1 MNMRPKCTAQPKR
14 SPNRGAV
21 RFAVG
26 VEELI
31 ERLVRQREQSPRQ
44 VGGGVAGAE
53 VAEVDDSDELAVA
66 HDQVGRVWIA
76 VDPLGRG
83 GPQWRLE

>member
-1 MNMRPKCTAQPKR
+1 MRPKCTAQP
-14 SPNRGAV
+14 SV
-21 RFAVG
+21 RRIVASSEFAVG

-44 VGGGVAGAE
+44 VGGGVTGAE

-83 GPQWRLE
+83 GPR